1 MGLGLR
7 RSGAKP
13 ESGYLGGTEVGST
26 LRCLQSHTAEQDGL
40 DSDSTS
46 ATGLPVTSR
55 KSLHL
60 MRKMRTAAKPTLQ
73 CCGEDYK

>member
-26 LRCLQSHTAEQDGL
+26 LRCLQAHTAEHDGL
-40 DSDSTS
+40 DSDSIS
-46 ATGLPVTSR
+46 ATGQPVTSR
-55 KSLHL
+55 NSLNL
-60 MRKMRTAAKPTLQ
+60 MCKMRTAAKPTLQ